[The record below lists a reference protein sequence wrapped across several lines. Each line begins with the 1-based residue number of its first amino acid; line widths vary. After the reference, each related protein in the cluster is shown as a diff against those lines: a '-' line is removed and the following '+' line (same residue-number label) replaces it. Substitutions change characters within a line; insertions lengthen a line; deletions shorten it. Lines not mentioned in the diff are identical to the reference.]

1 MDIVSPAVRSRM
13 MSGIKGKHTKPEML
27 ARALLTA
34 AGFRYR
40 LHRRDLPG
48 APDIVLPGRQAA
60 IFVHGC
66 FWHAH
71 KGCPLAAMPS
81 TRPEFWK
88 AKLAGNVERDEAA
101 IAKLGMLGWRV
112 LVVWECSTRR
122 GGIDELSAAMVAW
135 IEGSSEYGEIGA
147 PPRAVGARA
156 PTLPNAL

>member
-1 MDIVSPAVRSRM
+1 
-13 MSGIKGKHTKPEML
+13 MSGIKGKHTKPEMI

-48 APDIVLPGRQAA
+48 APDIALPGSKVA

-71 KGCPLAAMPS
+71 EGCRLAAMPS

-88 AKLAGNVERDEAA
+88 AKLAGNVERDVAA
-101 IAKLGMLGWRV
+101 IAKLGILGWRV
-112 LVVWECSTRR
+112 LVVWECSTR
-122 GGIDELSAAMVAW
+122 GGGVNELSAAMVAW

-147 PPRAVGARA
+147 SPRELGARVST
-156 PTLPNAL
+156 PLTAL

>member
-1 MDIVSPAVRSRM
+1 

-27 ARALLTA
+27 VRALLTA

-48 APDIVLPGRQAA
+48 APDIVLASRRVA

-71 KGCPLAAMPS
+71 EGCRLAAMPS

-88 AKLAGNVERDEAA
+88 AKLAGNLARDEAT
-101 IAKLGMLGWRV
+101 IAKLSMFGWRV

-122 GGIDELSAAMVAW
+122 GGMDDLSAVLVNW
-135 IEGSSEYGEIGA
+135 IEGASEYGEIGV
-147 PPRAVGARA
+147 PLGR
-156 PTLPNAL
+156 LPMALQRSDTRYKENL

>member
-1 MDIVSPAVRSRM
+1 MDVVSPAIRSRM

-48 APDIVLPGRQAA
+48 APDIVLPGRKVA

-71 KGCPLAAMPS
+71 EGCRLAATPA

-101 IAKLGMLGWRV
+101 VAKLAMLGWRV
-112 LVVWECSTRR
+112 LVVWECSTRK
-122 GGIDELSAAMVAW
+122 GAASDLLAALPAW
-135 IEGSSEYGEIGA
+135 IKGGSEYGEIGDT
-147 PPRAVGARA
+147 P
-156 PTLPNAL
+156 

>member
-1 MDIVSPAVRSRM
+1 

-48 APDIVLPGRQAA
+48 APDIVLPGRRVA

-71 KGCPLAAMPS
+71 EGCQLAAMPS
-81 TRPEFWK
+81 TRREFWK
-88 AKLAGNVERDEAA
+88 AKLASNVGRDEAA
-101 IAKLGMLGWRV
+101 VAKLGMLGWRV
-112 LVVWECSTRR
+112 LIVWECSTRR
-122 GGIDELSAAMVAW
+122 AAVVELSAAMAAW
-135 IEGSSEYGEIGA
+135 IEGTSEYGEIGV
-147 PPRAVGARA
+147 PPRALGVGA
-156 PTLPNAL
+156 PTLQDAP